1 MSQYF
6 SVHPTHPQRR
16 LLGQA
21 VDIVRGGGVIVYP
34 TDSTYAL
41 ACHIGDKAALDRIRT
56 IRRLDK
62 LHHFTLVCRD
72 LSELSLYAQVDNTSF
87 RILKRFTPGPFTFLL
102 QASREVPRR
111 LVHPKRRTIGI
122 RVPDHVIAQGL
133 LEVLGEP
140 LMSTSLILPG
150 AAVPLTDPH
159 EFRGQLEREVDLI
172 IDGGATPHGLE
183 STIVGL
189 AEAMPTLLRPGAIA
203 RAEIEAVCGGLG
215 VASDREDL

>member
-16 LLGQA
+16 LLVQA
-21 VDIVRGGGVIVYP
+21 ADIVRGGGVIVYP

-41 ACHIGDKAALDRIRT
+41 GCHIGDKAALDRIRD
-56 IRRLDK
+56 IRRLDM

-72 LSELSLYAQVDNTSF
+72 LSELSIYASVDNTSY

-122 RVPDHVIAQGL
+122 RVPDHVVAQGL
-133 LEVLGEP
+133 LEALGEP
-140 LMSTSLILPG
+140 MMSTSLILPD
-150 AAVPLTDPH
+150 AAEALTDPQ
-159 EFRGQLEREVDLI
+159 EIRSELERRVDLI
-172 IDGGATPHGLE
+172 VDGGGCGMMATTVVDLTQAPPVV
-183 STIVGL
+183 T
-189 AEAMPTLLRPGAIA
+189 
-203 RAEIEAVCGGLG
+203 RAGLG
-215 VASDREDL
+215 VFE